1 VIKTKSIVRL
11 VLISTLMI
19 AAAPA
24 YSATAMQMWKCEM
37 DDDATEQDVK
47 AGAANWLKAAKKLN
61 GGEQLEAYVYFPIAV
76 NATGE
81 TDMMYV
87 ITTPT
92 FEEWGKFWDA
102 YGGSEAA
109 KIEVKNEEFV
119 VCPDSVVWES
129 FKVN

>member
-1 VIKTKSIVRL
+1 MIKTKSVLRL
-11 VLISTLMI
+11 AFISILMI

-24 YSATAMQMWKCEM
+24 YSGTAMQMWQCEM
-37 DDDATEQDVK
+37 EDGATEQEAK
-47 AGAANWLKAAKKLN
+47 ASAAKWLKAAKKLN
-61 GGEQLEAYVYFPIAV
+61 GAANMDAYVYFPIAV

-81 TDMMYV
+81 MDMMFV
-87 ITTPT
+87 VTTPT

-102 YGGSEAA
+102 YEGSEAA
-109 KIEVKNEEFV
+109 KIEVENEKYG

>member
-1 VIKTKSIVRL
+1 MIKITSIVRL
-11 VLISTLMI
+11 VLISALMI

-24 YSATAMQMWKCEM
+24 YSSSAMQMWQCEM
-37 DDDATEQDVK
+37 DDGATEQDVK

-61 GGEQLEAYVYFPIAV
+61 GGEKMEAYVYFPIAV

-81 TDMMYV
+81 MDLMYV

-92 FEEWGKFWDA
+92 FEAWGKFWDA

-109 KIEVKNEEFV
+109 KIEVENQKFV